1 MVQPDRNL
9 APTWAGRAPS
19 RRGWL
24 QPFVEALPSGL
35 LLLQQISSK
44 IAHVGCSLRRPARDR
59 RIGLGEPLAS
69 PCSTC
74 FIRSRSGIT
83 KFPHRKSQTRS
94 QLLMAATYHEIVA
107 IAGLLRRNC
116 QIVGS
121 VRIGRHAVLDGGRRE
136 CTLFRLPA
144 VSVMVVTRPIRS
156 ASRIT
161 KSLRDVKRQNAAT
174 ELSRKTPAR
183 LGRRCSA
190 RLRRVSRSLQSLS
203 AALDPYRLLGS
214 IDVNGG

>member
-59 RIGLGEPLAS
+59 RVDPAELHA
-69 PCSTC
+69 PCSAC
-74 FIRSRSGIT
+74 FIRSRSAIT
-83 KFPHRKSQTRS
+83 KFPQRKSPTLS
-94 QLLMAATYHEIVA
+94 KLFMPDTYHETVA

-116 QIVGS
+116 WIAG
-121 VRIGRHAVLDGGRRE
+121 
-136 CTLFRLPA
+136 T
-144 VSVMVVTRPIRS
+144 
-156 ASRIT
+156 
-161 KSLRDVKRQNAAT
+161 
-174 ELSRKTPAR
+174 
-183 LGRRCSA
+183 
-190 RLRRVSRSLQSLS
+190 
-203 AALDPYRLLGS
+203 
-214 IDVNGG
+214 